1 MTSEPATRDDLHA
14 VQTCLVETNTNLK
27 ASNHRLDRI
36 CKALDGNS
44 KPGLIE
50 TVTAHGVQIKTLG
63 KDVSGI
69 KAAAWK
75 VIGVTFSGI
84 ALGIGVVELLR
95 HLI

>member
-1 MTSEPATRDDLHA
+1 MSETRDDLHA

-27 ASNHRLDRI
+27 ASNQRLDRI

-50 TVTAHGVQIKTLG
+50 TVSAHGVQITTLG

-75 VIGVTFSGI
+75 VIGVTFAGI
-84 ALGIGVVELLR
+84 GAGIGVVELLR